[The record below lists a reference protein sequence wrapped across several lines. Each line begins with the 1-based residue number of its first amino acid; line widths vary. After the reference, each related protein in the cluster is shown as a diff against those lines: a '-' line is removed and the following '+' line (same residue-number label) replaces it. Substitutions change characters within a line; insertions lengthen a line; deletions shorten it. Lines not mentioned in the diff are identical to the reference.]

1 MDLEEDSPQDFL
13 LNVYDASP
21 TSTKV
26 LYNIL
31 LDALQSR
38 DFRTFKNTVEQNLK
52 KQPST
57 LDINYVFPNGS
68 EETCLDIASR
78 NGLTEFVKLLLRNG
92 ARPNR
97 VNEAHNRAP
106 IHFATE
112 DGHAD
117 TLAALLAEPTI
128 NPNLEAGQQT
138 ALHIAVR
145 KKDLKCASLLLER
158 GACASIPNSKGLTAL
173 HLAAKKGQVD
183 MVKLILNNCR
193 QSPDLD
199 SYRDYNRQT
208 TREVIQQTM
217 PDLLLP
223 PQCETREVNA
233 HDLKYY
239 LIANDERNFLKN
251 LELVQ
256 AETLHDMAEDLLEMA
271 AQRNFREIVLGIL
284 ERLRGSLFSVRK
296 AARVAVQQGHPAILR
311 ELLNV
316 EPEVACDLILD
327 ACLELEMPEKRGID
341 NMSDRL
347 ECLKL
352 ILEQGNIDVR
362 CTDSKYIANARN
374 SICRTKV

>member
-1 MDLEEDSPQDFL
+1 MDREEDSPQEFL

-21 TSTKV
+21 ISTKI

-31 LDALQSR
+31 LDALQSK
-38 DFRTFKNTVEQNLK
+38 DFRSFKNIVEQNLR

-106 IHFATE
+106 IHFAT
-112 DGHAD
+112 DGGHAD

-145 KKDLKCASLLLER
+145 KKDFKCTSLLLEK
-158 GACASIPNSKGLTAL
+158 GASASIPNSKGLTAL
-173 HLAAKKGQVD
+173 HLAAMKGQVD
-183 MVKLILNNCR
+183 MVKLILDNCR

-199 SYRDYNRQT
+199 SYRDYNRQA
-208 TREVIQQTM
+208 TREIIQRMM
-217 PDLLLP
+217 PDLSLP
-223 PQCETREVNA
+223 PRCENREANA

-239 LIANDERNFLKN
+239 LVANDEINFLKN
-251 LELVQ
+251 LELVRV
-256 AETLHDMAEDLLEMA
+256 EILRDVAEDLLEMA
-271 AQRNFREIVLGIL
+271 AQRNFHEIVLGIL
-284 ERLRGSLFSVRK
+284 EKLGEGLFSVKK
-296 AARVAVQQGHPAILR
+296 AAHAAVQQGHPAILR
-311 ELLNV
+311 ELLNI
-316 EPEVACDLILD
+316 EPKVANDLILN
-327 ACLELEMPEKRGID
+327 ACLELGMPGKRGVD
-341 NMSDRL
+341 NTSDRL

-352 ILEQGNIDVR
+352 ILEQENVDVR
-362 CTDSKYIANARN
+362 CTDSKYITNA
-374 SICRTKV
+374 T

>member
-1 MDLEEDSPQDFL
+1 MDLKEDSPQEFL

-21 TSTKV
+21 TNAKI

-38 DFRTFKNTVEQNLK
+38 DFPSFKNIIEQNLR

-57 LDINYVFPNGS
+57 LDINYVFPNGA

-97 VNEAHNRAP
+97 VNEVHNRAP

-145 KKDLKCASLLLER
+145 KKDFKCASLLLEK
-158 GACASIPNSKGLTAL
+158 GASASIPNSKGLTAL
-173 HLAAKKGQVD
+173 HLAAKKGQLD
-183 MVKLILNNCR
+183 MVKLILDNCQ

-208 TREVIQQTM
+208 TREVIQQIM
-217 PDLLLP
+217 PDLSLP
-223 PQCETREVNA
+223 PKYENREVNA
-233 HDLKYY
+233 YDLKYY
-239 LIANDERNFLKN
+239 LIANDEMNFLKN
-251 LELVQ
+251 LELVR
-256 AETLHDMAEDLLEMA
+256 AEMLLHDSHFIAEDLLEMA
-271 AQRNFREIVLGIL
+271 AQCNFHESVCGIL
-284 ERLRGSLFSVRK
+284 EKFKERLFSVKK
-296 AARVAVQQGHPAILR
+296 AAHIAVQHGHHAILR

-316 EPEVACDLILD
+316 EPEVANDLILN
-327 ACLELEMPEKRGID
+327 ACLELGMPGKRGVD
-341 NMSDRL
+341 NTSDRL

-352 ILEQGNIDVR
+352 ILEQKNVNVR
-362 CTDSKYIANARN
+362 CTDSKYECNTR
-374 SICRTKV
+374 